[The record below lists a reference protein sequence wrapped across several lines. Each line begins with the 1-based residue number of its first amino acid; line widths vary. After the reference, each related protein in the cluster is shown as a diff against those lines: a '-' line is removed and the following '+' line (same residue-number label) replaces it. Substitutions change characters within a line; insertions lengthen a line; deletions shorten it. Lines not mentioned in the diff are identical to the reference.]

1 VIYTAKLKTRKEMER
16 TIQRGL
22 LGWWHDVCPGQTLEV
37 RDATAADLARC
48 SLKEAS
54 SRDPAD
60 YVCENFER
68 GSLVLREAI
77 AVLTPWSEEAMA
89 REVHNAIQ
97 RLGAERLISALGV
110 ALDGGK
116 SNGL

>member
-1 VIYTAKLKTRKEMER
+1 MIYTAKLKTRKEMER
-16 TIQRGL
+16 TIQTGL

-48 SLKEAS
+48 SLKPAS

-60 YVCENFER
+60 YVCENFDR

-77 AVLTPWSEEAMA
+77 TVLTPWTEEAME
-89 REVHNAIQ
+89 REVRKAIE
-97 RLGAERLISALGV
+97 RLGAERFTRALGV
-110 ALDGGK
+110 MASDG
-116 SNGL
+116 SQPE